1 MNAKKE
7 NESPYIRRK
16 LLDVTIWSSVAIV
29 LFYFSFE
36 PIRAG
41 IIALQ
46 SGAPFDVDKNWTA
59 QIGTFAGLAVGILL
73 GRNDERKKCDCDKE
87 ENRVLDYLMKD
98 RRDS

>member
-1 MNAKKE
+1 MNPKKE
-7 NESPYIRRK
+7 NETPHIRKK

-41 IIALQ
+41 IVALQ
-46 SGAPFDVDKNWTA
+46 SGSSFDIDKNWTA

-73 GRNDERKKCDCDKE
+73 GRNDERKKCDCEKE
-87 ENRVLDYLMKD
+87 ENKILDYLMKD
-98 RRDS
+98 KKES